1 MNFILLLSLCNTL
14 VMPEFVINRRT
25 MMGSIFTPSLFGTE
39 LNPIKDDIKIHNIQ
53 NIQNIQNI
61 ENRDYYGYWPIKI
74 VPPPIEKI
82 ITHDELREKIKNNE
96 IISLQTAVQHDNVIA
111 TTKKNHRLSCPIKD
125 RDFPNFLEE
134 IKDRDGNLPV
144 IVLPIDKNRQIVR
157 NIAQSWLG
165 LYIIRTLVYEIP
177 KNIKLLNECNST
189 MTTRQKIL
197 YILENEENIFDVIKN
212 STKI

>member
-14 VMPEFVINRRT
+14 IMPEFVINRRT
-25 MMGSIFTPSLFGTE
+25 IMGSIFTPSLFGTD
-39 LNPIKDDIKIHNIQ
+39 LNPIKDDIKIH
-53 NIQNIQNI
+53 NIQNI

-82 ITHDELREKIKNNE
+82 ITQDQLREKIKNNE

-177 KNIKLLNECNST
+177 KNIKLLNECNNT

-212 STKI
+212 STKF